1 MVTIDLQVWL
11 LAVGLRAGEGSS
23 RGGEPTEIS
32 LRAEVEAAMH
42 VQKLR
47 ACHFS
52 ELSTGTIAAYLKED
66 LLFFGIMVEVENHKW
81 FLELKE
87 LKDDA
92 SNYNMWESVDVNAFP
107 FLSFSGAKILPR
119 LEADKFKVNKGIGN
133 YIILIE
139 DLILFQGGTRQKS
152 WTFNVA
158 TGKPR
163 DIKTADKLYCYS
175 WDIVAP
181 DLNSKMVS
189 IKQV

>member
-1 MVTIDLQVWL
+1 
-11 LAVGLRAGEGSS
+11 
-23 RGGEPTEIS
+23 
-32 LRAEVEAAMH
+32 MH

-47 ACHFS
+47 ACRFS

-66 LLFFGIMVEVENHKW
+66 ILYFGIIVEVENQKW

-92 SNYNMWESVDVNAFP
+92 SNHNMWESVDVNTFP
-107 FLSFSGAKILPR
+107 FISFYDARIAPR
-119 LEADKFKVNKGIGN
+119 LEPNNLKISKISGN
-133 YIILIE
+133 SIILFE
-139 DLILFQGGTRQKS
+139 DLILFQGGTRHNN
-152 WTFNVA
+152 WIFNVA

-163 DIKTADKLYCYS
+163 DLKTDNRLYCYS
-175 WDIVAP
+175 WNIVTP